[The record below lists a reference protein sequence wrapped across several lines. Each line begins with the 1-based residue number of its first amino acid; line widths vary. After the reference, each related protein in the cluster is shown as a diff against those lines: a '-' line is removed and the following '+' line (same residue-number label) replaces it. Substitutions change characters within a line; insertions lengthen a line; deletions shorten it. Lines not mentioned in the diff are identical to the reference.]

1 MVLILSLSATPPC
14 ARLRGLADF
23 AWARRQPGLADF
35 AWACRQPGLAG
46 RIPYSSLLLLSTVT
60 AAMSSAIP
68 TTIEIHGERVKPEM
82 R

>member
-1 MVLILSLSATPPC
+1 MWQRDCPPVTCGRLPAT
-14 ARLRGLADF
+14 GS
-23 AWARRQPGLADF
+23 PGLPVAQALWSREPADR
-35 AWACRQPGLAG
+35 WL
-46 RIPYSSLLLLSTVT
+46 YSSLLLLSTVT